1 MDLKKIH
8 PAITIAMALGVPLA
22 TFAASYGSLDARLRA
37 LEQRSEQTVTRAEY
51 QALSARLDEVVVEL
65 RGLRSDLIV
74 VIKERSRP

>member
-1 MDLKKIH
+1 MDLKKLQLTV
-8 PAITIAMALGVPLA
+8 AIVMALVVPGA

-37 LEQRSEQTVTRAEY
+37 LEQRAEQSVTRGEY

>member
-1 MDLKKIH
+1 MDLKKTQLII
-8 PAITIAMALGVPLA
+8 AIVAALAVPGG
-22 TFAASYGSLDARLRA
+22 TFAFSYGSLDARIRA
-37 LEQRSEQTVTRAEY
+37 VEQRSEQTVTRGEY